1 MQLVETVA
9 DVCREV
15 DGGDSVGPD
24 AQESLETRGN
34 RGVDGPSCEAFW
46 LASGVAGLR

>member
-1 MQLVETVA
+1 MRLVEAVA

-15 DGGDSVGPD
+15 DCGDSVSPA

-34 RGVDGPSCEAFW
+34 RGVDGPSCGAFW